1 MSPLETRIASHAT
14 FAAEL
19 AGCARHLLIEFEQAP
34 LNVELK
40 KDRSFVSAM
49 DARIEANLRK
59 MISAKW
65 PEHGIIGEEENWHA
79 PDAEWVWV
87 LDPIDGTAAFIAG
100 LPVYGTLIALAYRNV
115 PVIGIIDIPKL
126 DLRWTGIAGKRTTLN
141 GKACTVQAPSS
152 LSSAILS
159 TSNPDFYEQSE
170 LSSLEAMRRATAWRI
185 YGGAALSYGRLA
197 EGRIHLSM
205 DSGLQI
211 YDFAPFRPIIEGA
224 GGIITDW
231 NGAPI
236 TLASGPRIL
245 AAACTDQ
252 HQTALSLITES
263 QTPLTR

>member
-1 MSPLETRIASHAT
+1 MSHYETMIASCAA

-19 AGCARHLLIEFEQAP
+19 ADCARYLLVEFEQAP
-34 LNVELK
+34 MNVELK
-40 KDRSFVSAM
+40 TDRSFVTEM
-49 DARIEANLRK
+49 DARIETKLRA
-59 MISAKW
+59 MISARW
-65 PEHGIIGEEENWHA
+65 PEHGIIGEEEKWHA

-100 LPVYGTLIALAYRNV
+100 LPVYGTLIALAFRGV

-126 DLRWTGIAGKRTTLN
+126 DLRWTGIAGLSTTVN
-141 GKACTVQAPSS
+141 DTPCKVQAPAS
-152 LSSAILS
+152 LSAAILS
-159 TSNPDFYEQSE
+159 TSNPDFYSE
-170 LSSLEAMRRATAWRI
+170 SESLALHTMRDATLWRI

-197 EGRIHLSM
+197 EGRLHMSM

-231 NGAPI
+231 NGEPI

-245 AAACTDQ
+245 AAADTKQ
-252 HQTALSLITES
+252 HQEALSFIANS
-263 QTPLTR
+263 

>member
-1 MSPLETRIASHAT
+1 MSHYETMIASCAA

-19 AGCARHLLIEFEQAP
+19 ADCARYLLVEFEQAP
-34 LNVELK
+34 MNVELK
-40 KDRSFVSAM
+40 TDRSFVTEM
-49 DARIEANLRK
+49 DARIETKLRA
-59 MISAKW
+59 MISARW
-65 PEHGIIGEEENWHA
+65 PEHGIIGEEEKWHA

-100 LPVYGTLIALAYRNV
+100 LPVYGTLIALAFRGV

-126 DLRWTGIAGKRTTLN
+126 DLRWTGIAGLSTTVN
-141 GKACTVQAPSS
+141 DTPCKVQAPAS
-152 LSSAILS
+152 LSAAILS
-159 TSNPDFYEQSE
+159 TSNPDFYSE
-170 LSSLEAMRRATAWRI
+170 SESLALHTMRDATLWRI

-197 EGRIHLSM
+197 EGRLHMSM

-231 NGAPI
+231 NGEPI

-245 AAACTDQ
+245 AAADTKQ
-252 HQTALSLITES
+252 HQEALSLIANS
-263 QTPLTR
+263 

>member
-1 MSPLETRIASHAT
+1 MSQYDSIISSCAVFAT
-14 FAAEL
+14 EL
-19 AGCARHLLIEFEQAP
+19 AECARRLLIKYEHAP

-40 KDRSFVSAM
+40 TDRSFVTAM
-49 DARIEANLRK
+49 DARIERELRV
-59 MISAKW
+59 MISAQW
-65 PEHGIIGEEENWHA
+65 PEHGIIGEEEKWHA

-100 LPVYGTLIALAYRNV
+100 LPVYGTLIALAYRGV

-126 DLRWTGIAGKRTTLN
+126 DLRWTGIVGQSTMLN
-141 GKACTVQAPSS
+141 GKPCKVQAPAS

-159 TSNPDFYEQSE
+159 TSNPDFYSE
-170 LSSLEAMRRATAWRI
+170 GERPALNTMRDATSWRI

-197 EGRIHLSM
+197 EGRLHLSM

-231 NGAPI
+231 SGAPI
-236 TLASGPRIL
+236 TLASGSRIL
-245 AAACTDQ
+245 AAADTKQ
-252 HQTALSLITES
+252 HQEALSLIANS
-263 QTPLTR
+263 